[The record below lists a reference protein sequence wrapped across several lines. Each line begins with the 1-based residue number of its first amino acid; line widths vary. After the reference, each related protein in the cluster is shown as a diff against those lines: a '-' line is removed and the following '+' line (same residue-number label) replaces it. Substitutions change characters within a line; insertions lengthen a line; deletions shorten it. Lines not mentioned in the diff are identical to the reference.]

1 MRYILDLGPTVMLPL
16 VIIVFSKLLGMKLG
30 DCFKS
35 GLHIGIGFVGIGL
48 VIGLMLDSI
57 GPAAKAM
64 AEHFQINL
72 HVIDVGWP
80 KFIAHDP
87 GVTNRAGR
95 DPCRHRG

>member
-1 MRYILDLGPTVMLPL
+1 MFSEIMRYILDLGPTVMLPL

-57 GPAAKAM
+57 GPARKPWRN
-64 AEHFQINL
+64 ISKSISTL
-72 HVIDVGWP
+72 L
-80 KFIAHDP
+80 
-87 GVTNRAGR
+87 TSAGR
-95 DPCRHRG
+95 VHRP